1 MQSTWPETL
10 AHHIDDMSEN
20 NGHRPALKDGSGRTL
35 SYKQMAQ
42 RANSIAAEMLAK
54 GITPGSK
61 VAVFQ
66 EPTSDWVCSLLA
78 ILRIGA
84 VYVPLDL
91 RNPMPRLAAI
101 AKASEVAAILA
112 QAATV
117 KDVPGL
123 GAPTA
128 TVLNVSSLAESTT
141 SVIPN
146 QAKAD
151 ALAVILF
158 TSGSSGTPKG
168 ILLPHRTLRNGIEG
182 YTKMWNIGAETILQ
196 QSAFSFD
203 LSMDQIFTA
212 LATGGTLI
220 IVPKTK
226 RGDSVAIAEIIRDEN
241 ITYTKAT
248 PSEYSSWI
256 EVGAGFLKETSKW
269 KLAFSAGEPLTGNLL
284 CEFRSLQ
291 LEQLRLINSYGPA
304 EASMASTKIELSYNG
319 SHDANEPIPAG
330 YALPNYSLYIVDKHL
345 NGIPSGMPGQ
355 IAIGGAGVGFGYLND
370 KILTKQK
377 FVHNPFASDD
387 YVANGWTTMFLTGD
401 KGRLRDDG
409 ALLVD
414 GRIDGDTQIKLR
426 GLRIEL
432 KDIESTIIEASQG
445 HLVSA
450 IVTVRGDTQFL
461 VAHVVFSP
469 KFDSDDRDNFLRQ
482 LMASLP
488 LPRYMIPAMAVPL
501 ESMPLNN
508 HSKVDRIAVKNLSL
522 PESSRSA
529 ESKAELTETELQLK
543 RVWEKTISRDIST
556 FHSVDPST
564 NFFHIG
570 GNSLLLVKLQSMI
583 RETFNVALPL
593 LSLFDVSTLGEMATK
608 IQNSVSVS
616 TLDWERETSVS
627 KSALVKEAVIS
638 SVDRSSPPKAVG
650 RTVVLTGATGYLG
663 KYLLQQLDADSTVS
677 KVVCIAVRSTGD
689 DQARELPVKSS
700 KALAYTGDLTAP
712 LLGLSRSDFANLAR
726 DADTIIHCGA
736 RRSFWDNYHQLRK
749 VNFVATREIVKL
761 AFARR
766 IPIHFT
772 SSAGVM
778 HLAGS
783 AEPKIEA
790 GSVSAYLPPV
800 DGSDGYVASK
810 WASEKYLE
818 NACRE
823 LDIPITINRFVPADH
838 KIAAPPEILQEFLK
852 YANAMHT
859 LPSQDGWDG
868 DFDLIPAHN
877 VARDICNATNPAFSP
892 TTFGALGDVRFMH
905 HKSEI
910 KISVKE
916 VFAFVAAHK
925 GRETMATLPSLKW
938 IGRIKKMGFGYLFAS
953 HDVVFHGRGEGS
965 ASLVSRR

>member
-10 AHHIDDMSEN
+10 VHRIDDMIAD
-20 NGHRPALKDGSGRTL
+20 NGHRLALKDGSGRTL

-54 GITPGSK
+54 GVTPGSK

-66 EPTSDWVCSLLA
+66 VPTSDWICSLLA

-91 RNPMPRLAAI
+91 RNPLPRLAAI

-117 KDVPGL
+117 QDAPAL

-128 TVLNVSSLAESTT
+128 VILDVSNLAESTI
-141 SVIPN
+141 SSIPN

-151 ALAVILF
+151 ALAVTLF
-158 TSGSSGTPKG
+158 TSGSTGTPKG
-168 ILLPHRTLRNGIEG
+168 ILLPHRTLRNEIEG

-220 IVPKTK
+220 VVPKTK

-256 EVGAGFLKETSKW
+256 EFGAGALKETSKW
-269 KLAFSAGEPLTGNLL
+269 KLAFSAGESLTANLL
-284 CEFRSLQ
+284 REFRSLQ
-291 LEQLRLINSYGPA
+291 LARLRLINCYGPA
-304 EASMASTKIELSYNG
+304 EATMSSTKIELPYNG

-330 YALPNYSLYIVDKHL
+330 YALPNYTLYIVDKHL
-345 NGIPSGMPGQ
+345 NGVPVGMPGQ
-355 IAIGGAGVGFGYLND
+355 IAIGGAGLGFGYLNE
-370 KILTKQK
+370 KIMTAQK
-377 FVHNPFASDD
+377 FVPNPFASDD
-387 YVANGWTTMFLTGD
+387 YVANGWSTMFLTGD

-409 ALLVD
+409 ALLFD
-414 GRIDGDTQIKLR
+414 GRVDGDTQIKLR

-432 KDIESTIIEASQG
+432 KDIESTIVEASQG

-450 IVTVRGDTQFL
+450 IVTVRGESQFL

-469 KFDSDDRDNFLRQ
+469 TFDSDDRENFLRQ

-488 LPRYMIPAMAVPL
+488 LPPYMIPAMAMPL

-508 HSKVDRIAVKNLSL
+508 HSKIDRIAVKNLPLLKASQ
-522 PESSRSA
+522 SA

-543 RVWEKTISRDIST
+543 HLWEKTVSRDIST

-593 LSLFDVSTLGEMATK
+593 LSLFDVSSLGEMATK
-608 IQNSVSVS
+608 IQNSISVS
-616 TLDWERETSVS
+616 TLDWEEETSVS

-638 SVDRSSPPKAVG
+638 SVDRSSHPKPAG

-663 KYLLQQLDADSTVS
+663 KYLLHQLDADSTIS

-700 KALAYTGDLTAP
+700 KVVSCTGDLTAP
-712 LLGLSRSDFANLAR
+712 LLGLSRNDFANLAR

-749 VNFVATREIVKL
+749 VNFFATREIVKL

-790 GSVSAYLPPV
+790 GSVSTYLPPV

-823 LDIPITINRFVPADH
+823 LDIPVTINRFVPADH

-868 DFDLIPAHN
+868 EFDLIPAHN
-877 VARDICNATNPAFSP
+877 VARDICNATNPAVSP
-892 TTFGALGDVRFMH
+892 TTFGTLGDVRFTH

-925 GRETMATLPSLKW
+925 GREAMATLPSLKW

-953 HDVVFHGRGEGS
+953 HDVVFHGKGEGS